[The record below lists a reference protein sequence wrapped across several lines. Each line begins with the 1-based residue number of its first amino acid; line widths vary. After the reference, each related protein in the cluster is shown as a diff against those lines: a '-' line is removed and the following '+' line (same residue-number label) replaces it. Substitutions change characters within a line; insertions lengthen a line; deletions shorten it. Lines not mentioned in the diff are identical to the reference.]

1 MTPTRLL
8 NMPEAPFCGEKVL
21 ISVSLKIQCFISIFY
36 RLEADNQLYVKYK
49 VRRDKSLLSVSKKKI
64 GLTNGGCVHSASRF
78 PFTFDDVLAFSA

>member
-1 MTPTRLL
+1 MVEVPL
-8 NMPEAPFCGEKVL
+8 CSKKVL
-21 ISVSLKIQCFISIFY
+21 ISVSLKIQCFISIFF

-64 GLTNGGCVHSASRF
+64 GLTNGGCFHSASRF